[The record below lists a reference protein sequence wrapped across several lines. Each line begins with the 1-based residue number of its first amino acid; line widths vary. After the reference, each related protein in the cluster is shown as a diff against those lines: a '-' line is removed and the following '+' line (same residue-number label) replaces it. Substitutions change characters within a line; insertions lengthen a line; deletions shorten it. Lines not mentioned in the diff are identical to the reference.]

1 LTPES
6 WLRLYPQLEITG
18 IAANVLANSDFQ
30 RADSN
35 TIHFV
40 LGHSQ
45 SAVFSNEL
53 LPKISQALSSYFA
66 IEVSVQIEIADA
78 KNETPAMLSQR
89 VKQEKHVALVNDFE
103 SDENVQELLKHFSG
117 TLAKETIAP
126 NKD

>member
-1 LTPES
+1 LSPES

-40 LGHSQ
+40 LDHSQ
-45 SAVFSNEL
+45 SAVFSDEL

-89 VKQEKHVALVNDFE
+89 VKQEKHAAMVNDFE